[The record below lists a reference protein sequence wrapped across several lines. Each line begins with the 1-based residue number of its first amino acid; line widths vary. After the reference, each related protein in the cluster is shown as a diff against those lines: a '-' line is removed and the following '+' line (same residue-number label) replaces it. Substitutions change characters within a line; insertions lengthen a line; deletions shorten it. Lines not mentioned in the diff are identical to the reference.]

1 MTDQEEFNFNEFT
14 APSRLIYLADFLR
27 IPVPKSILRLIPSG
41 DIIGSIVSVGIK
53 STALEMRIEE
63 SQLMNIYNEGKG
75 KDELKASEH
84 EFRIL
89 LGIMAEE
96 TLIHNENLTITERMT
111 KRVEIAEFVMANR
124 SQLIEYEEISLGG
137 DIDWNTVELP
147 TFATGFQPLDLL
159 TGGGLAQTLV
169 TLMAR
174 PGEGKTSTLLTIMG
188 ALRKTNVCSSIW
200 YFSLE
205 MPKQMMLYR
214 AKPLL
219 TSIEFIDGKDRF
231 FCGQYPPSEV
241 LRLINEDPDP
251 DRVIIYD
258 SPDALGG
265 SGERR
270 FVLEDIFRDLVQ
282 IKTNSKCVLT
292 ASQPRRA
299 DGQNLRIDSV
309 AESWQKAWYSDMIL
323 TLVDLGRNPNT
334 GMNHLSLAT
343 VKNRFGQKGLTV
355 DYQYNYADL
364 SYHDAPDPTD
374 SSGWSNPNELREAVG
389 DAPVENW

>member
-1 MTDQEEFNFNEFT
+1 MTPEEFNFNEFT

-27 IPVPKSILRLIPSG
+27 IPVPTKILRLIPNG
-41 DIIGSIVSVGIK
+41 NIIGSIVSIGLIP
-53 STALEMRIEE
+53 TALEMGIEE
-63 SQLMNIYNEGKG
+63 KQLINVYTEGKG
-75 KDELKASEH
+75 EDVLKASEH
-84 EFRIL
+84 EFRLII
-89 LGIMAEE
+89 GTMAEE
-96 TLIHNENLTITERMT
+96 TVHHNDKLTITERME

-124 SQLIEYEEISLGG
+124 SQLIEYEEVSLGS
-137 DIDWNTVELP
+137 DIDYNEITLP
-147 TFATGFQPLDLL
+147 TFQTGFQPLDML
-159 TGGGLAQTLV
+159 TGGIAQTLI

-188 ALRKTNVCSSIW
+188 ELRRTNVCSSIW

-219 TSIEFIDGKDRF
+219 SSIKFKDDDRF
-231 FCGQYPPSEV
+231 FCGQYSPTEV
-241 LRLINEDPDP
+241 LQMINENPDP

-270 FVLEDIFRDLVQ
+270 FVLEEIFRDLVQ

-299 DGQNLRIDSV
+299 DGQNLRMDSV

-323 TLVDLGRNPNT
+323 TLVDLGRNPHT
-334 GMNHLSLAT
+334 GLNHLSMAT

-355 DYQYNYADL
+355 DYQYNYVDL
-364 SYHDAPDPTD
+364 TYQDAPDPTD
-374 SSGWSNPNELREAVG
+374 SSGWSDPNELRVAVG
-389 DAPVENW
+389 DAPVEW